1 MQWIIYIF
9 HISILQF
16 VSIQYLINSWIDFG
30 FSPELVDRRDSMA
43 A

>member
-9 HISILQF
+9 YISILQF
-16 VSIQYLINSWIDFG
+16 VLIQYLINSWID